1 MSVLQLHET
10 CLLNKEKS
18 FLFCCYRWPSK
29 ARKEGGRGA
38 RRAASTDIAIIYN
51 YCCAVL
57 SSHRKFTAITQ
68 VSLNSIRVALDVL
81 PARLIA
87 WVGHMAP
94 DRHAGW
100 CTQIDT

>member
-18 FLFCCYRWPSK
+18 FLFCCYWWPSK
-29 ARKEGGRGA
+29 ARKEGRRGA

-57 SSHRKFTAITQ
+57 SSDRKFTAITQ
-68 VSLNSIRVALDVL
+68 VSLNSTRVALDVL
-81 PARLIA
+81 LARLIA

-94 DRHAGW
+94 DRHTGW
-100 CTQIDT
+100 CTQD